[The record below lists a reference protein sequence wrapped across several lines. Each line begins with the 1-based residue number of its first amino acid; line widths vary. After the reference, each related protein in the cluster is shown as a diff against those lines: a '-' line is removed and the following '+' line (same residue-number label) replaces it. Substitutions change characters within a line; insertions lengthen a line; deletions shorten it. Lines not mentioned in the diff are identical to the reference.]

1 MQPGQYGTGRT
12 GDGSQTQLMT
22 PDVQAWI
29 NQMLHGPGLNT
40 GWRQNLQMDPN
51 NILQSIER
59 ASGQKYVPGGWQM
72 PMPGVG
78 Y

>member
-1 MQPGQYGTGRT
+1 
-12 GDGSQTQLMT
+12 MT

-40 GWRQNLQMDPN
+40 GWRQTMQMDPN
-51 NILQSIER
+51 DILGFLER
-59 ASGQKYVPGGWQM
+59 ASGQKYQPGGFQM
-72 PMPGVG
+72 PMPGMGG

>member
-1 MQPGQYGTGRT
+1 
-12 GDGSQTQLMT
+12 MT

-40 GWRQNLQMDPN
+40 GWRQTMQMDPN
-51 NILQSIER
+51 DILGSIER
-59 ASGQKYVPGGWQM
+59 ASGQKYQPGGFQM
-72 PMPGVG
+72 PMPGMGG